1 MSLLLRSA
9 NLEKVTCSD
18 NKAGSHLGRVLWP
31 SWGRHAHVLTHAPK
45 ETAAHKSC
53 HGLEACGDQSLAIE
67 RVVAG
72 TSATDLFPAAPDTD
86 AESPPGK
93 LPTF

>member
-1 MSLLLRSA
+1 MLRQQSWQ
-9 NLEKVTCSD
+9 LSGTC
-18 NKAGSHLGRVLWP
+18 ALAFMGQTCTR
-31 SWGRHAHVLTHAPK
+31 AHTCTEGNCCPQII
-45 ETAAHKSC
+45 C
-53 HGLEACGDQSLAIE
+53 HGLEACGDKSLAIE
-67 RVVAG
+67 RAVAG